1 MTETIIMS
9 FFRENIVWILYY
21 CFVSTTVIITML
33 FTGIQRKRKYLVWK
47 KDTLNLYVFKREW
60 ELNSDQLL
68 EELFSENDRLN
79 KENKLLK
86 EKVTELSIVSLL
98 MLLITALTAKIGSHS
113 NTRKRR
119 PGFNR

>member
-9 FFRENIVWILYY
+9 FFRENILWILYY
-21 CFVSTTVIITML
+21 CFISTTVIITML

-60 ELNSDQLL
+60 ELNSDQHL

-86 EKVTELSIVSLL
+86 EKVTELSFVSLL
-98 MLLITALTAKIGSHS
+98 MLLITALIAKIGSHS

-119 PGFNR
+119 PRFNR